1 MIELF
6 SADIFGRLDNVIL
19 HKLPNLTRS
28 QIKLQIEK
36 GRVLVNDK
44 VVFKA
49 GFLVKKND
57 IIKTDFLFDEP
68 LDHVEPENLPL
79 DIVYEDNDLAVI
91 NKPRGMTVHPAAG
104 NFKHTLA
111 NAIAFYFKSLS
122 DVNGNIRPG
131 IVHRI
136 DKDTTGLLVIAKNNI
151 AHLSLAKQIQDH
163 SARRTYWALVEG
175 VVKQDSGTI
184 NTFIARDKND
194 RKKMAVVLNSGKKAI
209 SHFTVLRRFDS
220 YSLLEFVLETGRTH
234 QIRVHCAH
242 IGHPI
247 VGDLL
252 YGYKKQKFK
261 LDGQLLH
268 AKKLTFIHPMTGK
281 IMNFEVNLPNDFIE
295 ILRVLGMVI

>member
-136 DKDTTGLLVIAKNNI
+136 DKDTTGLLVIAKNNN
-151 AHLSLAKQIQDH
+151 AHLSLAKQIQEH
-163 SARRTYWALVEG
+163 SAKRTYWALVEG
-175 VVKQDSGTI
+175 VVKQDFGTI
-184 NTFIARDKND
+184 DTLIARDKKD
-194 RKKMAVVLNSGKKAI
+194 RKKMAVVFDAGKRAV

-234 QIRVHCAH
+234 QIRVHCAY

-281 IMNFEVNLPNDFIE
+281 IMNFEVDLPNDFIE

>member
-6 SADIFGRLDNVIL
+6 FADIFGRLDNVIL

-122 DVNGNIRPG
+122 DINGNIRPG